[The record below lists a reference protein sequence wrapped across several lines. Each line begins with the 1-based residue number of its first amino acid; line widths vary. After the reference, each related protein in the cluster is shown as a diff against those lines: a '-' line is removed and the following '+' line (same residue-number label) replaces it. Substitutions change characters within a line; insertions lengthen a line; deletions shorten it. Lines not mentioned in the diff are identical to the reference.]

1 MIAAFCNSKCV
12 TLLHFQESNIDCS
25 CCVSDDSFPTCACP
39 LLFLQ
44 PPPPRFLSSKKIR
57 STPSCCT
64 FKACDTGFFR
74 STLSQWRSA
83 FACQSNKTIQNSCR
97 FNSPSTYPKSNWR
110 TTMLPRFQRPWPP
123 PPVQCCA
130 DVHDALGQWRQRL
143 KARGQT
149 PKRSPVGT
157 GMSWQIE

>member
-1 MIAAFCNSKCV
+1 MCYIFRNQTLIVPVAFLMTLSPLAHVPCFSFNLLPQGFCPPKKSGPHHHVAPSRHV
-12 TLLHFQESNIDCS
+12 TQD
-25 CCVSDDSFPTCACP
+25 
-39 LLFLQ
+39 
-44 PPPPRFLSSKKIR
+44 
-57 STPSCCT
+57 
-64 FKACDTGFFR
+64 FFR

>member
-12 TLLHFQESNIDCS
+12 TFSGIKHW
-25 CCVSDDSFPTCACP
+25 
-39 LLFLQ
+39 LFLLRFWWLFPHFRMSPAFPSTSSPKVSVLQ
-44 PPPPRFLSSKKIR
+44 KNPVHTIMLHLQGMWHRIFFDQRFLSEGLHLLANL
-57 STPSCCT
+57 T
-64 FKACDTGFFR
+64 
-74 STLSQWRSA
+74 
-83 FACQSNKTIQNSCR
+83 KTIQNSCR